1 VEPKELSPEVAG
13 KILDADFQNVVKK
26 VAAGKPLTVAE
37 RSRIESLA
45 AGSNESLAYA
55 KTLVELSAVLGVTR
69 RTLTTWQKM
78 EGSPKPLSNGLW
90 PVADWREFVRIRG
103 LKAGK
108 VPLGNDEALKARKLL
123 TEGMVRRLAGFNLH
137 ETNTIPPDHAE
148 KLVGFA
154 AHASAVAV
162 AMRYL
167 QPVADYQQA
176 GAVTDPQT
184 GMTFGYLR
192 FTDTRANKIFVTI
205 ECLYGFVAAK
215 TDALKR
221 IVKP

>member
-1 VEPKELSPEVAG
+1 MSKARTNDEGRQVLDPEVAG

-45 AGSNESLAYA
+45 AGSSESLAYA
-55 KTLVELSAVLGVTR
+55 KTLVELAAVLGVTR

-90 PVADWREFVRIRG
+90 PVADWREFVRVRG

-123 TEGMVRRLAGFNLH
+123 AEVEERELRIAVKKGEYVPLYQVRTEWIGLVAQATSILRAKFENELPPILSGLDSTGIQRECRKAIDEVLRCLH
-137 ETNTIPPDHAE
+137 EA
-148 KLVGFA
+148 
-154 AHASAVAV
+154 
-162 AMRYL
+162 
-167 QPVADYQQA
+167 
-176 GAVTDPQT
+176 
-184 GMTFGYLR
+184 
-192 FTDTRANKIFVTI
+192 
-205 ECLYGFVAAK
+205 
-215 TDALKR
+215 
-221 IVKP
+221 